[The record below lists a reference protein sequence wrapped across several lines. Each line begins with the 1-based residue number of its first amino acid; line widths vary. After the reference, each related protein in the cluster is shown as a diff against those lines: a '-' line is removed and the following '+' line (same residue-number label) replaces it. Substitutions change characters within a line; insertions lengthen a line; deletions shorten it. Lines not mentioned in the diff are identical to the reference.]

1 MVKGNGGG
9 TMKEFTVGAN
19 DAGQRLDRFVAK
31 LVPLL
36 PASLEQKYLRLKRIK
51 VNGRGAARDYRL
63 RAGDTI
69 QLYINDEFFET
80 PSAQNAY
87 LTVSA
92 PKLDIVYEDGNILLC
107 DKRPGLAVH
116 PHDGAEY
123 GKTLIDHIQAYLYA
137 RGEWKPRQ
145 ENAFA
150 PALCN
155 RIDRNTEGL
164 VIAAKTAAAL
174 RDMNAAI
181 RDRKVHKHYLTITAA
196 PLPKN
201 HGICKA
207 WLKKGDRQ
215 VTVSDKPA
223 DSTWKQI
230 VTEYRVLAQHGQ
242 RQLVQITLHTGR
254 THQIRAHLAF
264 LGAPVLGD
272 PKYGSIPSNEENQ
285 CLCAWSLSFAELK
298 GTAIEALDGQT
309 VSVPVP
315 DFVRRYFPDVRL
327 AFLSLEASR

>member
-1 MVKGNGGG
+1 MH
-9 TMKEFTVGAN
+9 TFTITAN
-19 DAGQRLDRFVAK
+19 DAGQRLDKFISKRMPSMPKGMLYKLIRKKDIRLNGARCKGAEQLREGDTVSVYAK
-31 LVPLL
+31 EEFFQTRLDMHFMDASGKPDILYEDGGILIVRKPSGMYAHSGEQGVISLL
-36 PASLEQKYLRLKRIK
+36 DEVQKYLYSKGIYDPQK
-51 VNGRGAARDYRL
+51 E
-63 RAGDTI
+63 
-69 QLYINDEFFET
+69 Q
-80 PSAQNAY
+80 S
-87 LTVSA
+87 
-92 PKLDIVYEDGNILLC
+92 
-107 DKRPGLAVH
+107 
-116 PHDGAEY
+116 
-123 GKTLIDHIQAYLYA
+123 
-137 RGEWKPRQ
+137 
-145 ENAFA
+145 FA

-207 WLKKGDRQ
+207 WLKKGERQ
-215 VTVSDKPA
+215 VTVSEKPA
-223 DSTWKQI
+223 DSNWKQI
-230 VTEYRVLAQHGQ
+230 ITEYRVLAQHGQ

-315 DFVRRYFPDVRL
+315 DFVRRYFPEVRL
-327 AFLSLEASR
+327 